1 MKHLSRFAAI
11 PFGFVVIAFAIAN
24 RHTVEVSLDPLP
36 FVFEVSLYLVA
47 IGGLAVGFAAGAAAA
62 WLAGHAARRRW
73 RVGKARIASLEGE
86 LSRLRASQPEAVAP
100 QALAPERLA
109 QAAVSTKSDVARLPA
124 DAA

>member
-24 RHTVEVSLDPLP
+24 RGPAEVSLDPLP
-36 FVFEVSLYLVA
+36 FVFEAPLYLVA
-47 IGGLAVGFAAGAAAA
+47 MGGLAAGFAVGAVAA
-62 WLAGHAARRRW
+62 WLAGHDIRRRL

-86 LSRLRASQPEAVAP
+86 LSRLRAAAERAP
-100 QALAPERLA
+100 DGNRLPP
-109 QAAVSTKSDVARLPA
+109 PA